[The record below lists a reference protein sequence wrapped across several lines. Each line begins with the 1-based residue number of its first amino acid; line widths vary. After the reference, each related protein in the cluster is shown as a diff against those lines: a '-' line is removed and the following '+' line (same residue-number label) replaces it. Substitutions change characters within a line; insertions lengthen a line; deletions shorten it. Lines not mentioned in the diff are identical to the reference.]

1 MLWMSASL
9 PSLRA
14 HSPYAIR
21 PSGKFATLRVAKR
34 LPGVVA
40 ESD

>member
-14 HSPYAIR
+14 HSPYAMR